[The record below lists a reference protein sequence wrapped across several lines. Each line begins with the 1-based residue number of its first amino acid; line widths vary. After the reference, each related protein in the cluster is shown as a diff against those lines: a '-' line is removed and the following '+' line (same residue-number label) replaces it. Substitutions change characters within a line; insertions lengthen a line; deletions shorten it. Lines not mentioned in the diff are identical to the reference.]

1 MRGTWQVVSIYMKK
15 LHAVA
20 KIRRPLLPWVMG
32 ACYTADIWLIPL
44 VNFLFLG
51 MVRIHAEH
59 RAQYWAPCP
68 GAHYDHHAVAIYVV
82 VQRDVFRLIPL
93 AALMD
98 LYLAYFVNAAWAIA
112 AVDEI
117 RGTRMKWH

>member
-1 MRGTWQVVSIYMKK
+1 M
-15 LHAVA
+15 
-20 KIRRPLLPWVMG
+20 
-32 ACYTADIWLIPL
+32 
-44 VNFLFLG
+44 
-51 MVRIHAEH
+51 
-59 RAQYWAPCP
+59 
-68 GAHYDHHAVAIYVV
+68 AIYVV

-117 RGTRMKWH
+117 RGTRMKWHWKRRVKLVNHDRLLEILIAFSSIAVVLPLSVATFGNTPFASILAFVNYH